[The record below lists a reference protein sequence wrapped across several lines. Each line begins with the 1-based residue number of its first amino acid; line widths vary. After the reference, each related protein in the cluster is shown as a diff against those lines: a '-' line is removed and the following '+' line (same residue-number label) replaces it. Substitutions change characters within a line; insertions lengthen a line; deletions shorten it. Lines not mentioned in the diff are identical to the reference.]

1 VGWLFKRVS
10 RRKPVLSPTR
20 HRKLQNRHKR
30 NQANPTSQRR
40 QPRISRRRVRPQRQ
54 SRHSLLQLNL
64 LPDRRKRNLP
74 QLPRRG
80 RNNLQVRRKALRL
93 EENES
98 NQVRGPE
105 KELSA
110 GAVQLTQPTSFLPA
124 SRSNRPL
131 RSGRI
136 LANF

>member
-10 RRKPVLSPTR
+10 RRKPVLSRTR
-20 HRKLQNRHKR
+20 RRKLQRRHKR
-30 NQANPTSQRR
+30 NRRNPSSIRR
-40 QPRISRRRVRPQRQ
+40 QPSNRRRRVRPQRQ

-93 EENES
+93 EENAS
-98 NQVRGPE
+98 HQVRGPE

-110 GAVQLTQPTSFLPA
+110 VAV
-124 SRSNRPL
+124 
-131 RSGRI
+131 
-136 LANF
+136 